1 MSKVNK
7 STKVN
12 VSVGD
17 AVTFKTNEDVDRGGG
32 YTYNLVAGR
41 VVYIEGD
48 SACVSVKGRLSVV
61 YLKDLDLI

>member
-1 MSKVNK
+1 MSKVK

-17 AVTFKTNEDVDRGGG
+17 AVTFKTNEDVSRGGS
-32 YTYNLVAGR
+32 YTFNLVAGR
-41 VVYIEGD
+41 VVFIEGD
-48 SACVSVKGRLSVV
+48 SACVSIKGALRVV

>member
-1 MSKVNK
+1 MNNVK

-17 AVTFKTNEDVDRGGG
+17 AVSFKTNEDVDRGGR

-41 VVYIEGD
+41 IAYIEGD
-48 SACVSVKGRLSVV
+48 NACVSVNGGLKVV
-61 YLKDLDLI
+61 PLKDLDLI